1 MKPSSVFLAVVE
13 VCTICLVVLMIP
25 CAKLPGADTTHWADA
40 LPMKQRHTAIRRIV
54 FFMFLIFKLLM
65 IGACVC
71 FPQAA

>member
-25 CAKLPGADTTHWADA
+25 CAKFPGSDTTHCADA

-65 IGACVC
+65 IGDCVC
-71 FPQAA
+71 FRQAA